1 MELSDF
7 KVVFDGPRDEKAVRY
22 HFPSHWVVQ
31 YLFTIEKDGEYV
43 DVFVDFDST
52 LPTDFR
58 AWRPY
63 IHWLQNGLRFSR
75 STNEDSYSRDRGAD
89 LYFQVAKRYFQDMW
103 WVCFQ
108 DQRRHYS
115 GAVSNAAA
123 AVQPYLK
130 EK

>member
-7 KVVFDGPRDEKAVRY
+7 KVVFDGPRDARSVGY

-43 DVFVDFDST
+43 DMFVDFDST
-52 LPTDFR
+52 LPTDFK

-63 IHWLQNGLRFSR
+63 LHWFQNGQRFSR
-75 STNEDSYSRDRGAD
+75 STNEDSYTDRQAD
-89 LYFQVAKRYFQDMW
+89 VYFQLAKKYFQEMW
-103 WVCFQ
+103 WMCFQ
-108 DQRRHYS
+108 DHRRIYS
-115 GAVSNAAA
+115 GSAANAAM